1 MTRHQAR
8 YAIDV
13 ALDYRIADDSAILL
27 AIEAL
32 SDDEQHVLDE
42 TMTLAGVSFRPV
54 AQDPGAV
61 ARYRWINA
69 VAGPLAIRYH
79 AEVAVDRQA
88 AVLAEQPATPL
99 SQLPPTIAQHLFASR
114 YCDPAQFQPL
124 LAAEF
129 GYQVSHPGDG
139 ALMARIAEWVK
150 AHIAYEPVSH
160 SGTTAADT
168 LLARAGICRDFAHI
182 MVACARACG
191 VPARFVSSY
200 AFALDPPDFHAV
212 AELWLGGRWHL
223 VDATGLAP
231 TDSLVRIARA
241 EDAVAASFMTIF
253 GAGDMVAQ
261 RVTVT
266 QLD

>member
-1 MTRHQAR
+1 MSR
-8 YAIDV
+8 YAVDV
-13 ALDYRIADDSAILL
+13 ALDYRIAEDSAILL

-32 SDDEQHVLDE
+32 TDSEQTVIDEE
-42 TMTLAGVSFRPV
+42 MSLAGVPFNPI
-54 AQDPGAV
+54 AQVPGAF

-69 VAGPLAIRYH
+69 VAGPLAIRYR
-79 AEVAVDRQA
+79 AEVTVERADA
-88 AVLAEQPATPL
+88 ALAEQPATPL
-99 SQLPPTIAQHLFASR
+99 SQLPPTIAQYLFASR

-124 LAAEF
+124 LSAEF
-129 GYQVSHPGDG
+129 GYEVGRPGDG
-139 ALMARIAEWVK
+139 ALMDRIRGWVHE
-150 AHIAYEPVSH
+150 HIAYEPVSH

-200 AFALDPPDFHAV
+200 AWQLSPPDFHAV

-231 TDSLVRIARA
+231 ASSLIRIARA

-253 GAGDMVAQ
+253 GAGEMVDQSVA
-261 RVTVT
+261 VTK
-266 QLD
+266 LD

>member
-1 MTRHQAR
+1 MSGAAGRFLV
-8 YAIDV
+8 DV
-13 ALDYRIADDSAILL
+13 ALDYRITEDSAILL

-32 SDDEQHVLDE
+32 SDGEQQVADEE
-42 TMTLAGVSFRPV
+42 MTLAGVSFRPI
-54 AQDPGAV
+54 AQVPGSF

-69 VAGPLAIRYH
+69 VAGPLAIRYR
-79 AEVAVDRQA
+79 AEMTVARA
-88 AVLAEQPATPL
+88 EATLADQPATPL
-99 SQLPPTIAQHLFASR
+99 SQLPPTIAQYLFASR

-129 GYQVSHPGDG
+129 GYTVGRPGDG
-139 ALMARIAEWVK
+139 ALMDRIRAWVHD
-150 AHIAYEPVSH
+150 HIAYEPVSH

-191 VPARFVSSY
+191 VPARFVSCY
-200 AFALDPPDFHAV
+200 AWQLNPPDFHAV

-231 TDSLVRIARA
+231 TNSLIRIARA

-253 GAGDMVAQ
+253 GVGDMLDQQVM
-261 RVTVT
+261 VTKR
-266 QLD
+266 D

>member
-1 MTRHQAR
+1 MINHRGR
-8 YAIDV
+8 YAVDV
-13 ALDYRIADDSAILL
+13 ALDYDIAADSAILL

-32 SDDEQHVLDE
+32 NDDQQQVLDE
-42 TMTLAGVSFRPV
+42 TVTLAGVPFRPV
-54 AQDPGAV
+54 MQEQGAF

-69 VAGPLAIRYH
+69 VAGPLTIRYH
-79 AEVAVDRQA
+79 AEVAVNRPL

-99 SQLPPTIAQHLFASR
+99 SQLPPSIAQHLFASR

-129 GYQVSHPGDG
+129 GYQPSHPGDG
-139 ALMARIAEWVK
+139 ALMARIAEWVN

-182 MVACARACG
+182 MVACARAAG

-200 AFALDPPDFHAV
+200 AWQLDPPDFHAV
-212 AELWLGGRWHL
+212 AELWLGDHWHL

-231 TDSLVRIARA
+231 TDSLIRIARA

-253 GAGDMVAQ
+253 GAGEMVSQNVAVK
-261 RVTVT
+261 R
-266 QLD
+266 LD

>member
-1 MTRHQAR
+1 MSVATGRFAV
-8 YAIDV
+8 DV
-13 ALDYRIADDSAILL
+13 ALDYRIAEDSAILL

-32 SDDEQHVLDE
+32 TDGEQTVIDEE
-42 TMTLAGVSFRPV
+42 MTLAGVPFNPISQV
-54 AQDPGAV
+54 SGAF

-69 VAGPLAIRYH
+69 VAGPLAIRYR
-79 AEVAVDRQA
+79 AEVSVERADA
-88 AVLAEQPATPL
+88 ALTDQPATPL
-99 SQLPPTIAQHLFASR
+99 SQLPPTIAQYLFASR

-129 GYQVSHPGDG
+129 GYEVGRPGDG
-139 ALMARIAEWVK
+139 ALMDRVRAWVHE
-150 AHIAYEPVSH
+150 HIAYEPVSH

-191 VPARFVSSY
+191 VPARFVSNY
-200 AFALDPPDFHAV
+200 AWQLDPPDFHAV

-231 TDSLVRIARA
+231 TSSLIRIARA

-253 GAGDMVAQ
+253 GSGQMVSQ
-261 RVTVT
+261 VVDVTR
-266 QLD
+266 LN